1 MGIYLITGMI
11 SLNDLTGSQDISDC
25 VEYKVIKRA
34 RPRRGHRFA
43 GVRGQLEAGRGMR
56 QLFSAAHIRSTFF
69 SIV

>member
-1 MGIYLITGMI
+1 MI
-11 SLNDLTGSQDISDC
+11 SSNDLTGSQDISDC

-43 GVRGQLEAGRGMR
+43 GVRGQLEAGRLGGMR

-69 SIV
+69 SIVL